1 MLTNEA
7 PSAPWTRTGPD
18 ARACTVEPDC
28 PFPGGGLGSGTSAGG
43 MDTSL
48 RCDGPGPPGPSTRI
62 WNGCADADL
71 VVTGTTTVVA
81 DGATVADA
89 VPVAIAVTDANPVGT
104 GVPVGAT
111 VTSTATEV
119 SDATVEGDAS
129 GAGDAAIVAAV
140 VMVTTD
146 VGETVGTDWPDAAG
160 GGIKATKR
168 PATANAGMTRRLNMR
183 RWGWTTNVTP
193 SRCPKARSPH
203 RTQLFG
209 SGVLDHHNGLHAR
222 GLCVCTESTGRT

>member
-28 PFPGGGLGSGTSAGG
+28 PFPDGGLGSGTSAGG

-62 WNGCADADL
+62 WNGCVDADF

-81 DGATVADA
+81 DGVTVAVADA
-89 VPVAIAVTDANPVGT
+89 VPVATAVKDATPVGT

-119 SDATVEGDAS
+119 RVATGAGEEAIMAPEGMVASGTDVAPDVIVEG
-129 GAGDAAIVAAV
+129 G
-140 VMVTTD
+140 TC
-146 VGETVGTDWPDAAG
+146 VGKTVGTDWPDAA
-160 GGIKATKR
+160 
-168 PATANAGMTRRLNMR
+168 
-183 RWGWTTNVTP
+183 
-193 SRCPKARSPH
+193 
-203 RTQLFG
+203 
-209 SGVLDHHNGLHAR
+209 
-222 GLCVCTESTGRT
+222 

>member
-1 MLTNEA
+1 M
-7 PSAPWTRTGPD
+7 
-18 ARACTVEPDC
+18 
-28 PFPGGGLGSGTSAGG
+28 
-43 MDTSL
+43 
-48 RCDGPGPPGPSTRI
+48 
-62 WNGCADADL
+62 DADF

-81 DGATVADA
+81 DGVTVAVGDA
-89 VPVAIAVTDANPVGT
+89 APVATAVKDATPVGT

-111 VTSTATEV
+111 VTSTAAEV

-168 PATANAGMTRRLNMR
+168 PATANTGMTRRLNMR
-183 RWGWTTNVTP
+183 RWGWITNVTP
-193 SRCPKARSPH
+193 SRCLKARSPH

-209 SGVLDHHNGLHAR
+209 SGVSDHHDGLHGER
-222 GLCVCTESTGRT
+222 YCLPRLRTR